1 MNKIN
6 NIIFD
11 LDGTLWDSRKQIIK
25 AWKKVL
31 DKKLKI
37 TINEETLSG
46 VMGKSNEE
54 FKNKFFSNIPS
65 QLADNYLDLCQKEE
79 VKYLTVN
86 GANIYTNSI
95 STIKELSNNYNLFI
109 VSNCQSGYIESFLN
123 YYNLNEYFDDYE
135 CSGTTGLS
143 KKDNIKLIM
152 KRNNLLD
159 SMTCYI
165 GDTIDDYNSASANN
179 IMFIYAN
186 YGFGNFDKSKYSIFD
201 ISETIDLLSSINK

>member
-31 DKKLKI
+31 DEKLKI
-37 TINEETLSG
+37 IINEETLSS

-54 FKNKFFSNIPS
+54 FKNKFFSNIPTE
-65 QLADNYLDLCQKEE
+65 LADNYLDLCQKEE
-79 VKYLTVN
+79 IKYLTVN

-123 YYNLNEYFDDYE
+123 YYNLNEYFNDYE
-135 CSGTTGLS
+135 CCGTTGLP
-143 KKDNIKLIM
+143 KKNNIKIIM
-152 KRNNLLD
+152 KRNNLID
-159 SMTCYI
+159 SMTCYV

-201 ISETIDLLSSINK
+201 ISEIIDLLSLINK

>member
-25 AWKKVL
+25 VWKKVL

-37 TINEETLSG
+37 TINEDTLSS
-46 VMGKSNEE
+46 VMGKSNAE
-54 FKNKFFSNIPS
+54 FKNKFFSNIS
-65 QLADNYLDLCQKEE
+65 TELADNYLDLCQKEE

-123 YYNLNEYFDDYE
+123 YYNLNKYFNDYE

-152 KRNNLLD
+152 KRNNLLN
-159 SMTCYI
+159 SMTCYV
-165 GDTIDDYNSASANN
+165 GDTIDDYNSASTNS